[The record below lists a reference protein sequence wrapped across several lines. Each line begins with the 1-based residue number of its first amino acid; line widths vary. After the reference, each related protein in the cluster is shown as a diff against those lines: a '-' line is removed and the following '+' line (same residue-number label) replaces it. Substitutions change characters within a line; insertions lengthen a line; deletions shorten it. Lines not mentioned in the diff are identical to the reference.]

1 MPDLSANATDFAA
14 LLPDVAR
21 RLLGD
26 PPRIG
31 ADEWR
36 YGSRGSLAVH
46 VGGAARGTWRD
57 FEADRSGGVLAL
69 IEHVNG
75 CDKAGALRYL
85 VDARL
90 IDAPAGPDARPAAPP
105 RPAAARVPA
114 PNRPA
119 TAEIGTAARGSP
131 AGSALRRPV
140 SDPRGLA
147 GTSPRPE
154 SAAPALAPP
163 APKSAPTADVAAA
176 ILAAAVPADD
186 TPARAYLAARGT
198 WPADG
203 PPLPAAVRWLPP
215 SAWEHLPTWPG
226 RDGRPRRLT
235 PPADGI
241 RSLRPDAPPVPR
253 CGALV
258 YELARPGCAPNAATV
273 EAVTTAGARPAE
285 RWRRTV
291 GAAAGRILEV
301 AAPPGDG
308 WPDAGAAPLVV
319 ALVEGEADGL
329 ALARLRLPGV
339 LIRAAGGTAGMIGGA
354 ALVRDLPAATAACL
368 VSDGDPPGRAA
379 VTALHAALQ
388 DAGRTCYAAV
398 LLGGDLDE
406 VLRGADDADL
416 RDRHA
421 ERAAILELDG
431 GLPRPA
437 ATARA
442 LARMIERLPRRQ
454 P

>member
-1 MPDLSANATDFAA
+1 MALRFARIA
-14 LLPDVAR
+14 GRAR
-21 RLLGD
+21 RRRR
-26 PPRIG
+26 P
-31 ADEWR
+31 
-36 YGSRGSLAVH
+36 
-46 VGGAARGTWRD
+46 RGTWRD

-186 TPARAYLAARGT
+186 TPARAYLAAPRGT

-241 RSLRPDAPPVPR
+241 RSLRAAAPPVPR

-258 YELARPGCAPNAATV
+258 YELARPDCAPDAVQV
-273 EAVTTAGARPAE
+273 EPVTADGRRLKWTERP
-285 RWRRTV
+285 RDTKRTP
-291 GAAAGRILEV
+291 GNNGAGRVFEI

-319 ALVEGEADGL
+319 AVVEGEADGL

-354 ALVRDLPAATAACL
+354 AVVRDLASGDGRLPGERRRPARSRRRGEAARL
-368 VSDGDPPGRAA
+368 
-379 VTALHAALQ
+379 
-388 DAGRTCYAAV
+388 
-398 LLGGDLDE
+398 
-406 VLRGADDADL
+406 LRGGAARRPARDPYTAEQSQRTSMMRRSSGCARSLTEIRCLHGFAWPSSCAWKLRRPSRSLRRDL
-416 RDRHA
+416 RPV
-421 ERAAILELDG
+421 LVTG
-431 GLPRPA
+431 GS
-437 ATARA
+437 
-442 LARMIERLPRRQ
+442 EVVG
-454 P
+454 